1 MDIIPIILD
10 EPKELKECYEV
21 ALSKIIRQNDYNIID
36 SKVTYHESSIKVE
49 LYIKSSKELIE
60 KFQSIRDLK
69 TNNESNINDKYTK
82 YSKDAIAS
90 AEAMIDRMRSQS
102 RENNPF

>member
-10 EPKELKECYEV
+10 EPEDLKECYEV

-36 SKVTYHESSIKVE
+36 SKVTYHESAIKIE

-60 KFQSIRDLK
+60 KFQDIRELR
-69 TNNESNINDKYTK
+69 TNNQSDINKK
-82 YSKDAIAS
+82 YSIY
-90 AEAMIDRMRSQS
+90 
-102 RENNPF
+102 